1 MSLNY
6 NNNLKGVAR
15 PLNLKEDKTMQ
26 IKIGQKT
33 TNDLN
38 QYCENENIKI
48 VERLTSEN
56 KALNNKV
63 KQLEEGVKFAKTM
76 GNLTKLS
83 LIKLEEERSEIY
95 DLLVGNNGVKRYTH
109 EEIVLFI
116 INKVETI

>member
-1 MSLNY
+1 MNLF

-116 INKVETI
+116 TNKVETI